1 MDAKLF
7 RLPTNPNYY
16 PAGNPFDISAKGRF
30 TQAPS
35 PNPRFPGYAAQMS
48 DGRLVTDYQPEC
60 SKNVPT
66 GRQFA
71 TKEWMVK
78 NATEIIRVGRERD
91 TRSRRGPTTS
101 RPRPCRRRRCAWSAR
116 PPTAPG
122 EQPGRRGA
130 LELSV
135 SGPPRRRSLAH
146 GRRTCRSP
154 PRAQSRDERPSMK
167 AAATL
172 YGAKRMPLEISDAR
186 TRYGPSL

>member
-78 NATEIIRVGRERD
+78 NATEIIRVGRERYAQQTGANYEQAETVPPPAVLVECTTAD
-91 TRSRRGPTTS
+91 CSRRTTGAPGGIGVERIGS
-101 RPRPCRRRRCAWSAR
+101 AAPPLFGTWESNMPVAAPRPVA
-116 PPTAPG
+116 
-122 EQPGRRGA
+122 
-130 LELSV
+130 
-135 SGPPRRRSLAH
+135 
-146 GRRTCRSP
+146 RRTTVYEGGRNTI
-154 PRAQSRDERPSMK
+154 R
-167 AAATL
+167 
-172 YGAKRMPLEISDAR
+172 G
-186 TRYGPSL
+186 